1 MKVELLGGDEGGL
14 WEIGGGEVS
23 PTPGLQVGEER
34 GIGTFVPSNPCQK
47 ENPNEKKII
56 TWKVYMSFPQF
67 LSSV

>member
-1 MKVELLGGDEGGL
+1 MEVELLGGDEGGL

-47 ENPNEKKII
+47 ENPNG
-56 TWKVYMSFPQF
+56 
-67 LSSV
+67 